1 MSQAGL
7 NRNALLTNATLWAN
21 SEMGQ
26 GRQTVEFAMQKDWYF
41 PMGDNSSASS
51 DARSW
56 GHAPEKLLIGRAVM
70 VFWPHYWNAPV
81 PFVPNVQRMSLIR

>member
-7 NRNALLTNATLWAN
+7 NRNALLTNATLWAD

-26 GRQTVEFAMQKDWYF
+26 SRQTVEFAMQKDWYF

-56 GHAPEKLLIGRAVM
+56 GHAPEKLFIGRAVM
-70 VFWPHYWNAPV
+70 VFWPHYGNAPV
-81 PFVPNVQRMSLIR
+81 PFMPNVQRMSLIR